1 GGGGKGG
8 KPPLSMAAG
17 FCNPPPMS
25 QSAADSSPSAR
36 PLRRGAHWTIYLP
49 SLVVALT
56 WAGVYFWAIW
66 QEPPLAAI
74 RSIALAIESVV
85 VPLLLV
91 HAFLRG
97 RVLRAE
103 IAEGMLDAAW
113 GF

>member
-1 GGGGKGG
+1 
-8 KPPLSMAAG
+8 
-17 FCNPPPMS
+17 MS

-97 RVLRAE
+97 KRAAANPWGDGATTLEWSLPSPPPFHSFDELPRVT
-103 IAEGMLDAAW
+103 
-113 GF
+113 